1 MYQQKARKPLGLT
14 KKINRLKTPV
24 DGRGLNGPYKQEVK
38 HQIIEENRAILSR
51 LESQRAHYARMRWEE
66 ERRQNLFYLA
76 NIANHP
82 IPFIEEIE
90 ELGLHKRIQMART
103 TGDPYRPATA
113 PAEIQQLHAIKQE
126 ILDQARREEESLAI
140 PTKWNPKAMLLPRV
154 ATLPHRKFVSAGAHP
169 SESHKKTIGPLVPR
183 VALLAMAK
191 TRQPVI
197 EPKEPE
203 SIVKKWT
210 PAKAIMIEHKVLF
223 KAFDQ
228 PSLKRVPKKMIPK
241 KMIPKIPSEPA
252 LASAIQ
258 LLEADPAV
266 TVAQI
271 AAPAETTVVM
281 IRKSILSD
289 VEQEQARMHGIQSVQ
304 TQHTVE
310 AVISGVPGL
319 AAGYPLPEPV
329 NKTVWIFFSS
339 TTEDTV
345 MERDVFVEK
354 CVPEIAQAYG
364 TSIASPQYQTPFD
377 KFRRALKLPTR
388 LKPLLLVIT
397 KLDRLKF
404 EHESE
409 KGFGWLLDDLPG
421 YINIVLSL
429 RDERF
434 PGSHLPQLMS
444 KLLQLS
450 VVAQN
455 ELREKKGT
463 IDTSK
468 WTLPVSPEQAVLPIG
483 DFIPTVAK
491 VALKRYIGLDSR
503 RLRPAQEDTIMHAFE
518 RASLLD
524 LQRMGTAS
532 PLLLRLLYNMSR
544 TWRSYDHVLE
554 TLPVS
559 VTKAIE
565 FIFTTLEA
573 KFGRGIVATVCATL
587 ALSHDGLLSTELE
600 DMLSLQDSI
609 LEQATLWSTTRVT
622 RISPVLFLQLITALN
637 DTGLI
642 MQRLAPNG
650 IPVMFWAEIEF
661 ADCAR
666 SYYIP
671 TKEAQIEYASLMADY
686 FSGRY
691 CVKKPF
697 AQDIVGH
704 SSLIAEH
711 RGVPE
716 QPTKLTEA
724 ALIFG
729 RWAERRAAWNT
740 RKIRELPNAYTKAHR
755 WNDLLDAVYDIEII
769 EGLRETS

>member
-1 MYQQKARKPLGLT
+1 
-14 KKINRLKTPV
+14 
-24 DGRGLNGPYKQEVK
+24 
-38 HQIIEENRAILSR
+38 
-51 LESQRAHYARMRWEE
+51 
-66 ERRQNLFYLA
+66 
-76 NIANHP
+76 
-82 IPFIEEIE
+82 
-90 ELGLHKRIQMART
+90 
-103 TGDPYRPATA
+103 
-113 PAEIQQLHAIKQE
+113 
-126 ILDQARREEESLAI
+126 
-140 PTKWNPKAMLLPRV
+140 
-154 ATLPHRKFVSAGAHP
+154 
-169 SESHKKTIGPLVPR
+169 
-183 VALLAMAK
+183 
-191 TRQPVI
+191 
-197 EPKEPE
+197 
-203 SIVKKWT
+203 
-210 PAKAIMIEHKVLF
+210 
-223 KAFDQ
+223 
-228 PSLKRVPKKMIPK
+228 
-241 KMIPKIPSEPA
+241 
-252 LASAIQ
+252 
-258 LLEADPAV
+258 
-266 TVAQI
+266 
-271 AAPAETTVVM
+271 M

-354 CVPEIAQAYG
+354 CVPERVVDEMDTHHHSILQESAAVNFVTVLGSRYGSRTLPPEIPVSTFNMLLKEIKAMGGECKAGTSTLLRWYKLDENSRPSQRILMPITSEYPDFVNDVDTEKKIQAKQDWEQNVLLPLQNDLKLAALALGEQQKLPNDVVQGFVQSLTHEEIIRGVYNQRIFIDALKNISCEWIPKQNLIVENLPMESQMNNELQTLYLQRITQKLIDGISASILYHADQLQTVDTPNMLVEEILHHSRFLNARSSDFVRREHVVERITSYMAQTKMQHVLPLIISSLADQIAQAYG

-532 PLLLRLLYNMSR
+532 PLLLRLLYNMS
-544 TWRSYDHVLE
+544 
-554 TLPVS
+554 
-559 VTKAIE
+559 
-565 FIFTTLEA
+565 
-573 KFGRGIVATVCATL
+573 
-587 ALSHDGLLSTELE
+587 
-600 DMLSLQDSI
+600 
-609 LEQATLWSTTRVT
+609 
-622 RISPVLFLQLITALN
+622 
-637 DTGLI
+637 
-642 MQRLAPNG
+642 
-650 IPVMFWAEIEF
+650 
-661 ADCAR
+661 
-666 SYYIP
+666 
-671 TKEAQIEYASLMADY
+671 
-686 FSGRY
+686 
-691 CVKKPF
+691 
-697 AQDIVGH
+697 
-704 SSLIAEH
+704 
-711 RGVPE
+711 
-716 QPTKLTEA
+716 
-724 ALIFG
+724 
-729 RWAERRAAWNT
+729 
-740 RKIRELPNAYTKAHR
+740 
-755 WNDLLDAVYDIEII
+755 
-769 EGLRETS
+769 